1 MRDSAS
7 ARPSPAAPAGA
18 FRSALSPPSP
28 APPLRVSRHQLIFS
42 FSFARSRESA
52 SRRPAS
58 DSEPRAASSAAGQ
71 PRTREGLH
79 APASQPTPG
88 ILQPGEATGAHP
100 AAGTDSQL
108 LSPPLASARDP
119 GTSRFSGT
127 GAEGSG
133 VRELENSSTSPDP
146 QTETLISGAWRTEGS
161 DGGYGKQGQKRQSA
175 GRDAIPRVTESGGM
189 WQRQPGG
196 PSPPGRRS
204 LFQPGPL
211 PLHCHQLPPPCGVR
225 KTGELRPL
233 LPLTF
238 LPAWGLATS
247 PRRLG
252 WRPGSSAP
260 HDPRVPLC
268 ERPRQVAGG
277 RLRAVVRGAWPR
289 AGGIRMGRGS
299 QDRAGGNLLQPR
311 PVSALTR
318 GRRSASARGQGLSP
332 KPAGSRAVPG
342 LRRQP
347 PHSEI

>member
-1 MRDSAS
+1 MAGTESRGRRGRAREGMPFRGSRSPEECGKGSLGAR
-7 ARPSPAAPAGA
+7 ARPGVAP
-18 FRSALSPPSP
+18 SCSP
-28 APPLRVSRHQLIFS
+28 APSPCTVT
-42 FSFARSRESA
+42 
-52 SRRPAS
+52 
-58 DSEPRAASSAAGQ
+58 SS
-71 PRTREGLH
+71 
-79 APASQPTPG
+79 
-88 ILQPGEATGAHP
+88 
-100 AAGTDSQL
+100 
-108 LSPPLASARDP
+108 
-119 GTSRFSGT
+119 
-127 GAEGSG
+127 
-133 VRELENSSTSPDP
+133 
-146 QTETLISGAWRTEGS
+146 
-161 DGGYGKQGQKRQSA
+161 
-175 GRDAIPRVTESGGM
+175 
-189 WQRQPGG
+189 
-196 PSPPGRRS
+196 
-204 LFQPGPL
+204 
-211 PLHCHQLPPPCGVR
+211 PPPCGVR

-332 KPAGSRAVPG
+332 KPAGSRTVPG

-347 PHSEI
+347 PHHEI